1 MTQQG
6 NGINI
11 RDGHQVDVDGYYLNL
26 SYSFDNYTIKSVTG
40 YREQE
45 ETLPST
51 YTGEAFL
58 SLFDATRNLEREQFQ
73 QEIRL
78 LTEFDGPL
86 NFVVGAIY
94 LTDDLDFRSYATVG
108 LSSLFPGA
116 PLFDDRGFLNLD
128 LRGITGDPGSG
139 QVKQRSMPMVLMNLM
154 SSGV

>member
-1 MTQQG
+1 MW
-6 NGINI
+6 
-11 RDGHQVDVDGYYLNL
+11 YYLNL
-26 SYSFDNYTIKSVTG
+26 TYSMGDYTIKSITG

-78 LTEFDGPL
+78 ITEFDGPL
-86 NFVVGAIY
+86 NFAVGGIFIS
-94 LTDDLDFRSYATVG
+94 DDLDFRSYATVG

-116 PLFDDRGFLNLD
+116 PIFDDRGFANLD
-128 LRGITGDPGSG
+128 LRGITGDPGAG
-139 QVKQRSMPMVLMNLM
+139 QVKQGKRL
-154 SSGV
+154 SSILCGWLISI